1 MFENKFIT
9 GPESLIT
16 TKDARRAGF
25 LEVALRRNEES
36 IPYLDQAKTLYA
48 RILQET
54 NAADDMLNMR
64 DCREAFLE
72 AAGYSQKTKSNLSDE
87 DKDLLLKEFI
97 EKIVKPCGTKYVD
110 EVVYRYLMSLG
121 EQLGGRMRNIIGV
134 VARGKLSLRIISVL
148 RTCGYRFEL
157 YTNERG
163 WFKKAK
169 YTKSDAEA
177 MRAVRW
183 ENDGFVR
190 TLAYNLNVPNVSKN
204 IDIVMLNRHVPDLS
218 QKSLKPILEDTRNF
232 ILMGELK
239 GGIDPAGADEHWK
252 TAGTALHRI
261 RQTFQN
267 RISIVYVGAAIEKAM
282 AREIY
287 AQLVTGDLS
296 YVANLTNDNQLSVL
310 CDWMVKQ

>member
-16 TKDARRAGF
+16 TKEARRAGF

-48 RILQET
+48 RIVQET
-54 NAADDMLNMR
+54 MVAEDILNMT

-87 DKDLLLKEFI
+87 DKDLLLKEFV
-97 EKIVKPCGTKYVD
+97 EKIVKPCGVKYAD
-110 EVVYRYLMSLG
+110 EIVYRYLMSLG

-134 VARGKLSLRIISVL
+134 VARGKLSLRIISAL
-148 RTCGYRFEL
+148 TTCGYKFEL
-157 YTNERG
+157 YTKERG
-163 WFKKAK
+163 WFKKAN
-169 YTKSDAEA
+169 YTKTDAEA

-183 ENDGFVR
+183 ETDGFIR
-190 TLAYNLNVPNVSKN
+190 TLVYNLNVPNVSKN
-204 IDIVMLNRHVPDLS
+204 IDIVMLNRHVANLS
-218 QKSLKPILEDTRNF
+218 PKTLKPILEDTRNF

-296 YVANLTNDNQLSVL
+296 YVANLTNDNQLSIL